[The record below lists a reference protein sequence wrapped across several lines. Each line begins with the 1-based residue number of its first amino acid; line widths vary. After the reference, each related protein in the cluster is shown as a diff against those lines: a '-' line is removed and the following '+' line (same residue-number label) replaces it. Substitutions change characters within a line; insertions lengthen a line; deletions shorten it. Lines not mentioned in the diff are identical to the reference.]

1 MLYCTGN
8 VNLGRNLASF
18 EEKIGNNYTSYI
30 VSFFFVLCEELLMLS
45 TFLGNFYLFK
55 TSFSNVV
62 CYNQSADVA
71 VMFES
76 MDEVGISFAILKG

>member
-1 MLYCTGN
+1 
-8 VNLGRNLASF
+8 
-18 EEKIGNNYTSYI
+18 
-30 VSFFFVLCEELLMLS
+30 MLS

-76 MDEVGISFAILKG
+76 MDEVGISFAILKGWNKLKNLWITSKALMNWL